1 MCKFFKKRHKTT
13 FKINYVLFLILMIL
27 SCKTSKNIKNEIS
40 NSNDNFVIA
49 FGETWGNFL
58 LELERLKNTI
68 VNSKV
73 KGVVLLSGDRHISEF
88 SKTKV
93 TNLSYP
99 LIDFTSS
106 GLTHVYDNFSSEKN
120 KYKIKNV
127 VNEISFGLLIFNF
140 DKNRID
146 MQMRGRDNKLLQ
158 EINQVYP

>member
-1 MCKFFKKRHKTT
+1 
-13 FKINYVLFLILMIL
+13 MIL

-58 LELERLKNTI
+58 LEVERLKNTI